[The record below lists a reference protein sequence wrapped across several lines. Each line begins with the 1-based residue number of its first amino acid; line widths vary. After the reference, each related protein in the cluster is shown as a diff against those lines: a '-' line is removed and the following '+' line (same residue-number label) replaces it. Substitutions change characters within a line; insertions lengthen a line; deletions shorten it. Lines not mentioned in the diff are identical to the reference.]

1 MSTPTNQIDL
11 PRTSHPA
18 APPPPPDPKLV
29 RRAVRILAIVG
40 IVVVVLV
47 VVRLVGRYTAERHL
61 EVVAQGD
68 QAAQVV
74 VVRPKVSAAVEQLV
88 LPANVQA
95 FVEAPIYART
105 DGYLKKWYFD
115 IGAHVKAGDLL
126 AEIESPE
133 GDLQLAQA
141 RADLKA
147 VQANAELAGRTAERW
162 EALLKKNAVS
172 QQETDQA
179 LSDLSAKQAAADA
192 SAANVRRL
200 EQLQDY
206 EKVYAPFDGV
216 VTARDT
222 DVGALI
228 AAASS
233 PKPLFHVAAVDKLR
247 VYAAVPEVAAAA
259 VKNGADVTLT
269 LDQFPNRVFHG
280 KIARDSGAIDPATR
294 TLNVEVDIDNAAGE
308 LLPGSYGFLHIGIPA
323 RQAPL
328 ILPSNTL
335 IFRTQGLQAAV
346 VRDGH
351 AVLVPIK
358 IGHDFGDTVEVT
370 SGVTAQD
377 QVILDPPDSI
387 ADGTPVEMAPAK

>member
-1 MSTPTNQIDL
+1 MSTPT
-11 PRTSHPA
+11 HPIL
-18 APPPPPDPKLV
+18 PPPASRPPASPTNQAVV
-29 RRAVRILAIVG
+29 RRAARLLAI
-40 IVVVVLV
+40 IAAVVVVLV
-47 VVRLVGRYTAERHL
+47 VIRLVGRYTAEKRL
-61 EVVAQGD
+61 AAAAQGD
-68 QAAQVV
+68 LAAQVV

-115 IGAHVKAGDLL
+115 IGARVKKGDLL
-126 AEIESPE
+126 AEIEVPE

-141 RADLKA
+141 RADLKQ
-147 VQANAELAGRTAERW
+147 VQANAELAQRTSDRW

-172 QQETDQA
+172 KQETDAA
-179 LSDLSAKQAAADA
+179 LSDLSAKQAAVDA
-192 SAANVRRL
+192 SAANVHRL

-233 PKPLFHVAAVDKLR
+233 PRPLFHVAAVDRLR
-247 VYAAVPEVAAAA
+247 VFAAVPEVAAAA
-259 VKNGADVTLT
+259 VKDGAEVTLT
-269 LDQFPNRVFHG
+269 LDQYPNRAFKG
-280 KIARDSGAIDPATR
+280 KIARDSGSIDPATR

-308 LLPGSYGFLHIGIPA
+308 LLPGSYGFVHIGIPSK
-323 RQAPL
+323 QSPL
-328 ILPSNTL
+328 IIPSNTL
-335 IFRTQGLQAAV
+335 IFRAQGLQAAV

-358 IGHDFGDTVEVT
+358 IGHDFGDNVEVT

-387 ADGTPVEMAPAK
+387 ADGTPVEVAPAK